1 MLPILITRNAVG
13 PGDETTSQ
21 IRHAAPPSG
30 QRAEA
35 IQKILD
41 ALSRHLSGKEVLS
54 RYALVRL
61 MEDLARILKFP
72 PLPQES
78 GRDFVKR
85 LIGFL
90 QSMPMPER
98 LLLERQLGG
107 RSLAHRLAV
116 LTAMPSG
123 LGERTA
129 PTGVVGANAGLP
141 QSQPK
146 EAIRN
151 LPVQTAA
158 PPQFAAIKASAS
170 SEVALLQSILKKT
183 FGADEEGD
191 PAEAMFEEAP
201 DELPKDSRRPDAAR
215 TSDARTQRIPVSGRP
230 DMETAASVAGGGM
243 PGEIAE
249 TDAAPPPMQP
259 EDEVRATGAGPA
271 STGNFPGETEG
282 FDASP
287 SEPILPVPE
296 DAEQTASD
304 MEALLERGVAE
315 AADADGLD
323 TDGTYGRPTPDND
336 GHGTRPAGPRAE
348 PGSQAARFSADAVK
362 ALVREGLALP
372 EVFGD
377 GGKSAEPKGG
387 DTGEQMPAAPQESDA
402 AEHSPLMRPRNE
414 ATGAAPLSDPKS
426 DEPERTAALRSANQ
440 AKASN
445 AGDDPA
451 MQQMITR
458 LVENGLPREAI
469 PFALVPYPPA
479 KADAED
485 GAGKPD
491 QQEWTGDGESDAGA
505 DAESDEG
512 DRETPAKESSDGGAE
527 EKSDEPGAINA
538 YDLYRKLGGL
548 G

>member
-1 MLPILITRNAVG
+1 MLPILTTRNAAG
-13 PGDETTSQ
+13 PIGETTSP
-21 IRHAAPPSG
+21 IRHAALPSG

-54 RYALVRL
+54 KDALVRL

-107 RSLAHRLAV
+107 RSLAQRLAV

-123 LGERTA
+123 NSERTA
-129 PTGVVGANAGLP
+129 PAGGNAGLP

-201 DELPKDSRRPDAAR
+201 DEVPKDARRSDTAR
-215 TSDARTQRIPVSGRP
+215 TSDAGTRRVHVPARA
-230 DMETAASVAGGGM
+230 DMETAASVAGGGTQ
-243 PGEIAE
+243 GEVAE
-249 TDAAPPPMQP
+249 TDAALSQTQA
-259 EDEVRATGAGPA
+259 EGEVVDPGIDAAGTA
-271 STGNFPGETEG
+271 YFAGEAEG
-282 FDASP
+282 LDASP
-287 SEPILPVPE
+287 PALPAVPE
-296 DAEQTASD
+296 DAEAAATD
-304 MEALLERGVAE
+304 TETALLERGTAE
-315 AADADGLD
+315 AVDDDGLD
-323 TDGTYGRPTPDND
+323 ADGTYGRPTPDMEGD
-336 GHGTRPAGPRAE
+336 GHGTRPAGARGE
-348 PGSQAARFSADAVK
+348 PSGQAARFSAEAVK
-362 ALVREGLALP
+362 AFVREGLALP
-372 EVFGD
+372 EILGE
-377 GGKSAEPKGG
+377 GGNLAEPTAGE
-387 DTGEQMPAAPQESDA
+387 TGLRVPAAPPESDA
-402 AEHSPLMRPRNE
+402 AERSPFMRPRNE
-414 ATGAAPLSDPKS
+414 ATGASPMSGPGS
-426 DEPERTAALRSANQ
+426 GDEPDKTAALRPGNQ

-445 AGDDPA
+445 AVDDPT

-479 KADAED
+479 KTEAED
-485 GAGKPD
+485 VIEKPD
-491 QQEWTGDGESDAGA
+491 PQEWTGDGDSDAGA
-505 DAESDEG
+505 DAKSDEG
-512 DRETPAKESSDGGAE
+512 DRETPARESSNGEME
-527 EKSDEPGAINA
+527 EKSDEPGAIDA

>member
-1 MLPILITRNAVG
+1 MLPILMTRSALG
-13 PGDETTSQ
+13 PGDEATSQ
-21 IRHAAPPSG
+21 IRHAALPSG

-41 ALSRHLSGKEVLS
+41 ALGRHLSGKEVLS
-54 RYALVRL
+54 RDALVRL

-107 RSLAHRLAV
+107 RSLAHRIAV

-123 LGERTA
+123 LGERTS
-129 PTGVVGANAGLP
+129 PTGVVGANAGFP

-170 SEVALLQSILKKT
+170 SEVALLQSVLKKT
-183 FGADEEGD
+183 FGADEEGH
-191 PAEAMFEEAP
+191 PTETMFEEAP
-201 DELPKDSRRPDAAR
+201 DEAPNDSRRPDAAR
-215 TSDARTQRIPVSGRP
+215 TSDARTQRIPVSARP
-230 DMETAASVAGGGM
+230 NMETAASVVGGGM

-249 TDAAPPPMQP
+249 TDAALPQMQP
-259 EDEVRATGAGPA
+259 EDEVGATGEDPAG
-271 STGNFPGETEG
+271 TGSFPGEAERL
-282 FDASP
+282 DASP
-287 SEPILPVPE
+287 SESTLLVPE
-296 DAEQTASD
+296 DAEQTGSD
-304 MEALLERGVAE
+304 AEALLEGPE
-315 AADADGLD
+315 AADDDGLD
-323 TDGTYGRPTPDND
+323 ADGTYGRPAPDSE
-336 GHGTRPAGPRAE
+336 GHATRPAGPRAE
-348 PGSQAARFSADAVK
+348 PGGQAARFSADAVK
-362 ALVREGLALP
+362 ALVREGLAFP
-372 EVFGD
+372 EVLDEGR
-377 GGKSAEPKGG
+377 KLAEPKDGETG
-387 DTGEQMPAAPQESDA
+387 DPMPAAPQESDA
-402 AEHSPLMRPRNE
+402 AEHSPLIRSRNE
-414 ATGAAPLSDPKS
+414 ATGAAPLSDLRS
-426 DEPERTAALRSANQ
+426 ADEPERTAALRSANQ

-445 AGDDPA
+445 AGGDPT

-479 KADAED
+479 KTDAED
-485 GAGKPD
+485 VTGKPD
-491 QQEWTGDGESDAGA
+491 QQQWTGDGESDAGA

-512 DRETPAKESSDGGAE
+512 DRETPAKESSGGGAE
-527 EKSDEPGAINA
+527 ETSDEPGAIDA